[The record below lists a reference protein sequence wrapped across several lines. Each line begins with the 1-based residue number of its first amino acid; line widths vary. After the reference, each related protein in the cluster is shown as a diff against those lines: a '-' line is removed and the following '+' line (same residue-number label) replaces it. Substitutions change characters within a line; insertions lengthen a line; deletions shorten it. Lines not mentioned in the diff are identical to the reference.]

1 MKVSREEAAAN
12 RDRIVD
18 VASKLFREKGYDG
31 ISVADLMQEAGLTH
45 GGFYG
50 HFASKD
56 QLAQEASHR
65 SLERSLKRWS
75 EVADGAGD
83 HAFTA
88 LVKSY
93 LSEEHLSSPGSG
105 CLFTALASEASR
117 QGKPV
122 RRVFAEGFEKL
133 VAILASGAP
142 GRTKAEKRKRAIAAF
157 SEMVGAI
164 ILARA
169 VNEPQLADE
178 ILRTAAFDLTS
189 RQK

>member
-18 VASKLFREKGYDG
+18 VASKLFRENGFDG
-31 ISVADLMQEAGLTH
+31 IGVADLMQEAGLTH

-56 QLAQEASHR
+56 QLAQEASKR

-75 EVADGAGD
+75 EVADSAGD

-93 LSEEHLSSPGSG
+93 LSEEHVSSPGSG
-105 CLFTALASEASR
+105 CLFTALAGEASR
-117 QGKPV
+117 QGKTV

-133 VAILASGAP
+133 VAILANGAP

-178 ILRTAAFDLTS
+178 ILRTAAFDLTA
-189 RQK
+189 RRK

>member
-18 VASKLFREKGYDG
+18 VASKLFREKGFDG
-31 ISVADLMQEAGLTH
+31 ISVADLMKEAGLTH

-56 QLAQEASHR
+56 QLAQEASRR
-65 SLERSLKRWS
+65 SVERSLKRWS
-75 EVADGAGD
+75 EVAGGAGD
-83 HAFTA
+83 HAFAA

-93 LSEEHLSSPGSG
+93 LSEQHVSSPGSG
-105 CLFTALASEASR
+105 CLFTALAADASR
-117 QGKPV
+117 QGKTV

-169 VNEPQLADE
+169 VNEPELADE